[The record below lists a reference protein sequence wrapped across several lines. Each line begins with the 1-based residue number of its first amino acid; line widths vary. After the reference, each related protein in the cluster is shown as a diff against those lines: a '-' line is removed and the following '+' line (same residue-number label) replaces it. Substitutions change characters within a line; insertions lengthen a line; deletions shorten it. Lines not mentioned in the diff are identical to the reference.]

1 MKFAGVISALAPALL
16 ASAPGACAS
25 QRVIEPDPPRGSAA
39 ADTTPLRSLAARR
52 NIGIGSVG
60 DRGFRLTDTAGDLF
74 RTTLAREF
82 DVLTP
87 ENDLKFSRMQP
98 ARGVFTFAWGD
109 SLVAFAQANGMR
121 MRGHTLVW
129 HRQIAPW
136 VTTGSWTRDEAKA
149 LMHDHIANVVGHFKG
164 SLAAW
169 DVVNEAVDEDGS
181 MRSSFWSQNVGADYI
196 DLAFRWARE
205 ADPTVP
211 LFYNDYNT
219 EGFNAKSDAVYALVG
234 GLKDRGVPIDGV
246 GFQAHFQAGGL
257 PSKADLLANFARFA
271 ALGLKIQVTEL
282 DIRIRQPTTGEQLE
296 QQAADYRRVAEVCLE
311 TPACE
316 MLVIWGV
323 SDVDS
328 WVPASFP
335 GWGDALLFNAQYQP
349 KPAYHELQETL
360 SGK

>member
-1 MKFAGVISALAPALL
+1 MSGSASIATSIALTL
-16 ASAPGACAS
+16 LACAS
-25 QRVIEPDPPRGSAA
+25 QQVVDPDPPGIIAST
-39 ADTTPLRSLAARR
+39 ADTTPLRTLAARR

-60 DRGFRLTDTAGDLF
+60 DRGFRTTGTPGSQF

-87 ENDLKFSRMQP
+87 ENDLKFARMQP
-98 ARGVFTFAWGD
+98 TRGVFTFAWGD
-109 SLVAFAQANGMR
+109 SILAFAQANGMR

-129 HRQIAPW
+129 HRQISPW
-136 VTTGSWTRDEAKA
+136 VTGGTWTQDEAKA
-149 LMHDHIANVVGHFKG
+149 IMRDHIMNVAGHYRG
-164 SLAAW
+164 RLAAW

-181 MRSSFWSQNVGADYI
+181 MRSSFWSRNVGDDYI

-205 ADPTVP
+205 ADPVVP

-219 EGFNAKSDAVYALVG
+219 EGFNAKSDAVYALAR
-234 GLKDRGVPIDGV
+234 GLKERGVPIDGV
-246 GFQAHFQAGGL
+246 GFQAHFTAGGL
-257 PSKADLLANFARFA
+257 PSKADLLANVARFA
-271 ALGLKIQVTEL
+271 ALGLKVHITEL
-282 DIRIRQPTTGEQLE
+282 DIRIRQPSTPDQLL

-316 MLVIWGV
+316 MIVIWGV
-323 SDVDS
+323 SDADS

-335 GWGDALLFNAQYQP
+335 GWGEALLFDTQYRP
-349 KPAYHELQETL
+349 KPAYYELQQTL